1 MRDGLVEVSDSAL
14 TQLFD
19 VFLFSHIY
27 SRHSTILSMF
37 SNITYTYRHTVRFG
51 YPNIT
56 ESVLRSHR
64 SQLAVERTVQEL
76 LELQGRGILD
86 LVMTGAVCK
95 PVKVLY

>member
-1 MRDGLVEVSDSAL
+1 MFFQTR
-14 TQLFD
+14 
-19 VFLFSHIY
+19 IY

-64 SQLAVERTVQEL
+64 SQLAIERTVQEY
-76 LELQGRGILD
+76 LELQGRGLLD
-86 LVMTGAVCK
+86 LVMIGTRCK
-95 PVKVLY
+95 LATV

>member
-1 MRDGLVEVSDSAL
+1 MFFL
-14 TQLFD
+14 TQN
-19 VFLFSHIY
+19 Y

-64 SQLAVERTVQEL
+64 SQLAIERTVQEY
-76 LELQGRGILD
+76 LELQGRGLLD
-86 LVMTGAVCK
+86 LVMIGTVCK
-95 PVKVLY
+95 LATV

>member
-1 MRDGLVEVSDSAL
+1 MFFL
-14 TQLFD
+14 TQN
-19 VFLFSHIY
+19 Y

-64 SQLAVERTVQEL
+64 SQLAIERTVQEY
-76 LELQGRGILD
+76 LELQGRGLLD
-86 LVMTGAVCK
+86 LVMIGTVCK
-95 PVKVLY
+95 LAIV